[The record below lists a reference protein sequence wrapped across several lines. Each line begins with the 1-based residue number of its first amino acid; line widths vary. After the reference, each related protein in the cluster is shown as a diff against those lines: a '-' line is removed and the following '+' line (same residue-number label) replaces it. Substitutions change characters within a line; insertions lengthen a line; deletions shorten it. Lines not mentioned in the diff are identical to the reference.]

1 MICFLADQSK
11 ITIKLKNNLVL
22 PSPNH
27 SFRNSCLLLMCGTRK
42 LQCHVQGLQPIEI
55 CGIGKWAQMILLC
68 PLPSLPWHHHGIQ
81 NLQGERDRALV
92 TWTRKKTKTKKKLFL
107 IAFLYALAN
116 SFPPI
121 CHLPS
126 MRMRAFLGH
135 CAAVR
140 IWTTVGE
147 TLMKRLLHLTNGPS
161 SKSPTKRPHS
171 PNTKPPA
178 TH

>member
-1 MICFLADQSK
+1 M
-11 ITIKLKNNLVL
+11 KLKNNLVL

-68 PLPSLPWHHHGIQ
+68 LLPSLPWHHHRIQ

-92 TWTRKKTKTKKKLFL
+92 TWTRKKQRKSFFSLHSCMHWL
-107 IAFLYALAN
+107 IPSPWFVTYLPCECEHSSA
-116 SFPPI
+116 I
-121 CHLPS
+121 VQHLES
-126 MRMRAFLGH
+126 GRLLG
-135 CAAVR
+135 
-140 IWTTVGE
+140 
-147 TLMKRLLHLTNGPS
+147 RLWWRGCLHLTNGPS

-171 PNTKPPA
+171 QSTKPPA